1 VAPSELKRVVKAVR
15 DDPRVNPVLSGPA
28 RRTMSIL
35 GRESSWLR
43 MHLPRAGTVRL
54 PLPNGETL
62 RLWSRAD
69 DWISTQI
76 FWGGISGYEPE
87 TVPLWFHL
95 AEEAEFIVD
104 VGAFVGY
111 MTLLAA
117 LANRRARVV
126 SLEPYPPTYRRLL
139 RNLAINGVD
148 NVKAIN
154 VAAGST
160 EGTAMLHHARVG
172 FSSGA
177 SLNPAHLEAV
187 TDLTTTEVPIRR
199 LDSLFGELGLERV
212 DLIKLDTET
221 TEPEVI
227 EGAAATV
234 ARDRPHIVC
243 EVLNRDS
250 AARLT
255 EILAP
260 LGYRFYELLPGE
272 VREHDAVPVPA
283 SLNCLFSTWYP
294 ERLSR
299 LGRWS

>member
-1 VAPSELKRVVKAVR
+1 MVRPDLKRVVKAVR
-15 DDPRVNPVLSGPA
+15 DDPRVNPVLSGTA
-28 RRTMSIL
+28 RRTMSML

-43 MHLPRAGTVRL
+43 MHLPRAGTVRVT
-54 PLPNGETL
+54 LPNGETL

-95 AEEAEFIVD
+95 AEEANVIVD

-126 SLEPYPPTYRRLL
+126 SLEPYTPTFHRLL
-139 RNLAINGVD
+139 RNLEINGVD
-148 NVKAIN
+148 NVDAVN
-154 VAAGST
+154 LAAGSAA
-160 EGTAMLHHARVG
+160 GTAVLHHARDG
-172 FSSGA
+172 YSSGA
-177 SLNPAHLEAV
+177 SLNAAHLEAL
-187 TDLTTTEVPIRR
+187 TDLASTEVPVRR
-199 LDSLFGELGLERV
+199 LDSLLGELGLERV
-212 DLIKLDTET
+212 DLMKLDTET
-221 TEPEVI
+221 TEPDVL
-227 EGAAATV
+227 EGAATTV

-243 EVLNRDS
+243 EVLNGDS

-255 EILAP
+255 GMLAP
-260 LGYRFYELLPGE
+260 LGYRFYELLIDG
-272 VREHDAVPVPA
+272 VCEHDTVPVPA
-283 SLNCLFSTWYP
+283 SLNCLFSTWSP
-294 ERLSR
+294 DRLAQ

>member
-1 VAPSELKRVVKAVR
+1 VVRPDLKRVVKAVR
-15 DDPRVNPVLSGPA
+15 DDPHVNPVLSSTA
-28 RRTMSIL
+28 RRTMSML
-35 GRESSWLR
+35 GRESGWLR

-54 PLPNGETL
+54 ALPNGETL

-87 TVPLWFHL
+87 AVPLWFHL
-95 AEEAEFIVD
+95 AEDAEVIVD

-126 SLEPYPPTYRRLL
+126 SLEPYPPTFHRLL
-139 RNLAINGVD
+139 RNLEINRVD
-148 NVKAIN
+148 NVDAVNI
-154 VAAGST
+154 AAGSA
-160 EGTAMLHHARVG
+160 EGTAVLHHARDG

-177 SLNPAHLEAV
+177 SLNPAHLEAI
-187 TDLTTTEVPIRR
+187 TDLVKTEVPVRR

-221 TEPEVI
+221 TEPDVI
-227 EGAAATV
+227 EGAATTI
-234 ARDRPHIVC
+234 ARDLPHIVC
-243 EVLNRDS
+243 EVLNGYS

-255 EILAP
+255 RMLTP
-260 LGYRFYELLPGE
+260 LGYRFYELLIDG

-283 SLNCLFSTWYP
+283 SLNCLFSTWSTD
-294 ERLSR
+294 RLSQ
-299 LGRWS
+299 LGQRS

>member
-1 VAPSELKRVVKAVR
+1 VARSDLKRVVKALR
-15 DDPRVNPVLSGPA
+15 DDPRVNPVLSGTA

-104 VGAFVGY
+104 VGAYVGY

-154 VAAGST
+154 IAAGSA
-160 EGTAMLHHARVG
+160 EGTAVLHHARDG

-187 TDLTTTEVPIRR
+187 TDLNTTKVPIRR

-212 DLIKLDTET
+212 DLVKLDTET

-227 EGAAATV
+227 EGGAATI
-234 ARDRPHIVC
+234 ARDRPNIVC
-243 EVLNRDS
+243 EVLNADS

-255 EILAP
+255 ELLAP

-272 VREHDAVPVPA
+272 ICEHGAVPVPA
-283 SLNCLFSTWYP
+283 SLNCLFSTWNP
-294 ERLSR
+294 DRLSR
-299 LGRWS
+299 LSRWR